1 VHSRQQRSGAVTLR
15 RKLRDNKMTIDNRRK
30 FLAAGG
36 ALAALSAVAK
46 AEADPPKL
54 NGLYIHGMVWNRQ
67 LAAPMNDWLIRLD
80 AQVALPVGNQPTPS
94 VPGFATFGDDL
105 HDPVGSH
112 VEIHDAM
119 LNGEHLVINGSIT
132 ESKTPGLVGQAVRIE
147 GKVLGTSVQ
156 GLTVTIGSSVFTG
169 AGLLVVIAII
179 AILIA

>member
-1 VHSRQQRSGAVTLR
+1 
-15 RKLRDNKMTIDNRRK
+15 MTTNNRRK

-36 ALAALSAVAK
+36 ALAALSAAPK
-46 AEADPPKL
+46 AEADPRRM

-80 AQVALPVGNQPTPS
+80 AQVQVPIGNEPPPA
-94 VPGFATFGDDL
+94 VPGFATLGDDF
-105 HDPVGSH
+105 HDAVGSH
-112 VEIHDAM
+112 VELHDAT
-119 LNGEHLVINGSIT
+119 LKGDQLTINGTIT
-132 ESKTPGLVGQAVRIE
+132 ESKTPALISQTVRIE

-156 GLTVTIGSSVFTG
+156 GLTVTIGTSVFSG

>member
-1 VHSRQQRSGAVTLR
+1 
-15 RKLRDNKMTIDNRRK
+15 MTANNRRN

-36 ALAALSAVAK
+36 ALAALSAVPK
-46 AEADPPKL
+46 AQADPPRM

-80 AQVALPVGNQPTPS
+80 ARVQVPIGNEPPPAA
-94 VPGFATFGDDL
+94 PGFATLGDDF
-105 HDPVGSH
+105 HDGAGSH
-112 VEIHDAM
+112 AEIREATLKGDQLTITGA
-119 LNGEHLVINGSIT
+119 IT
-132 ESKTPGLVGQAVRIE
+132 ESKTPELVGQAVRIE

-156 GLTVTIGSSVFTG
+156 DLTVTIGPSVFSG